1 MNNSLN
7 LQKEEN
13 KEYNMDNKIINN
25 FQINPKDDK
34 TEESKNNDIIQTN
47 TESLIS
53 NNSINNNQNI
63 QGILFR
69 TKEIKISNIKK
80 EKRLGRKKKTDKSKS
95 INNKFADSCL
105 RTKGKHILSV
115 KLIKFI
121 NNKIN
126 EIYNGK
132 IGNGITIK
140 KLLKISYN
148 QNGNVNVKYNKDFL
162 NKTIGD
168 IFSEN
173 ISTSYTNF
181 KLDHNKI
188 LIKQLM
194 EEEDISK
201 KNYFNKLFNLTFL
214 ECLKHFTKEEFIP
227 ELNGLDEYENEIK
240 KYDDDLNY
248 KKCLDYYLKNYE
260 ELINKKRSRKSKKKK
275 ND

>member
-1 MNNSLN
+1 MKNSSN

-13 KEYNMDNKIINN
+13 KEYNNNKIINN
-25 FQINPKDDK
+25 FQINPKDEK
-34 TEESKNNDIIQTN
+34 SEESKNNDITQNN

-53 NNSINNNQNI
+53 SNSINNNQNI
-63 QGILFR
+63 QGTLFK

-80 EKRLGRKKKTDKSKS
+80 KKRLGRKKKTDKSKS

-105 RTKGKHILSV
+105 RTKCKHILSV

-121 NNKIN
+121 NNKIY

-132 IGNGITIK
+132 IGDGIYIK
-140 KLLKISYN
+140 KLLKVNYR
-148 QNGNVNVKYNKDFL
+148 QNANVNVKYNKDFL

-181 KLDHNKI
+181 KIDHNKI

-214 ECLKHFTKEEFIP
+214 ECLKHFRKDEFIP

-248 KKCLDYYLKNYE
+248 KKCLDFHLKNYE
-260 ELINKKRSRKSKKKK
+260 KLINKKRSRESKKKK

>member
-1 MNNSLN
+1 MNYSSN

-13 KEYNMDNKIINN
+13 KEYNMDNKISKNFNINH
-25 FQINPKDDK
+25 KEEK
-34 TEESKNNDIIQTN
+34 TEESKNNDNSQTN
-47 TESLIS
+47 TETLIF

-63 QGILFR
+63 KGKLFK
-69 TKEIKISNIKK
+69 TKKIKK
-80 EKRLGRKKKTDKSKS
+80 GKRSGRKKKTDKSKS
-95 INNKFADSCL
+95 INDKFTDSCL
-105 RTKGKHILSV
+105 RTKCKHILLV

-132 IGNGITIK
+132 IGEGIYIK
-140 KLLKISYN
+140 KLLKINYK

-194 EEEDISK
+194 EEKDILK

-214 ECLKHFTKEEFIP
+214 ECLKHFRKDECIP
-227 ELNGLDEYENEIK
+227 ELIGLDEYENEIK

-248 KKCLDYYLKNYE
+248 KQCLASHLKKYE
-260 ELINKKRSRKSKKKK
+260 ELINKKRSRDKKKKK